1 VLLSRHHLRS
11 THFEDPRVTVN
22 VAAMDPALDAAI
34 VDRSFPPVGPHRV
47 SAEKV
52 AEFARAT
59 QWRGQGVP
67 PTFPILL
74 LNDAMLAFLA
84 DVGASLERIV
94 HGEQRFAYRRPVVV
108 GDELSATLRVAS
120 LRTLGGAEIIGTV
133 STITDASGEVVCEAR
148 ATLVHT
154 GAQEESTADEQT
166 GGAA

>member
-1 VLLSRHHLRS
+1 
-11 THFEDPRVTVN
+11 
-22 VAAMDPALDAAI
+22 MDPAI
-34 VDRSFPPVGPHRV
+34 VDRTFGPVGPYVV
-47 SAEKV
+47 SAAKA
-52 AEFARAT
+52 AEFATAT
-59 QWRGQGVP
+59 QWRGAAIA

-94 HGEQRFAYRRPVVV
+94 HGEQRFAYRRPLAI

-120 LRTLGGAEIIGTV
+120 LRSLGGAEVIGTV
-133 STITDASGEVVCEAR
+133 STITDARGEVVCEAR

-154 GAQEESTADEQT
+154 GAE